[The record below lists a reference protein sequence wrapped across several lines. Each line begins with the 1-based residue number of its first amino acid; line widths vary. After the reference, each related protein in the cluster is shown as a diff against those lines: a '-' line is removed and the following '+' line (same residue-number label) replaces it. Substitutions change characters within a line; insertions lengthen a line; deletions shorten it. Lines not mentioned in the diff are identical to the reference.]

1 MRQIVPGLLSGIP
14 CAMQSLLGETILS
27 NFDLVQGLLGGDFG
41 LMLDPIAVEDPL
53 VSNSAFWHGN
63 CLCGFFSARMDSYL
77 IHYYYVFNNKAV
89 AKVSIAQSWTRGEE
103 IDKENRRRWSKVWGR
118 RSPRFWEGTLM
129 ARAHS
134 SAVSLIRQLISIIQ

>member
-1 MRQIVPGLLSGIP
+1 M
-14 CAMQSLLGETILS
+14 LGETILS

-41 LMLDPIAVEDPL
+41 LMLDRIAVEDPL
-53 VSNSAFWHGN
+53 VSNSAFLHGD
-63 CLCGFFSARMDSYL
+63 CLCGFFSARMDSYV
-77 IHYYYVFNNKAV
+77 IHYYVFNNKAV
-89 AKVSIAQSWTRGEE
+89 AKVSIAQSLTSGEE
-103 IDKENRRRWSKVWGR
+103 IDKENRRRWSKVWDR

>member
-1 MRQIVPGLLSGIP
+1 M
-14 CAMQSLLGETILS
+14 LGETILS
-27 NFDLVQGLLGGDFG
+27 NCDLVQGLLGGDFG
-41 LMLDPIAVEDPL
+41 LMLDRIAVEDPL
-53 VSNSAFWHGN
+53 VSNSAFLHGN
-63 CLCGFFSARMDSYL
+63 CLCGFCSARMDSYL
-77 IHYYYVFNNKAV
+77 IHYYVFNNKAV
-89 AKVSIAQSWTRGEE
+89 AKVSIAQSLTSGEE